1 MTKYSK
7 VRFVGFAIPT
17 TPASIVGIG
26 DVDGP
31 GAVAGTFPAFADRSR
46 DIAARLDVMQS
57 AVDAAF
63 KKIAQ
68 APADD
73 SVLNIFVAPEFFW
86 HSDVGPYVYS
96 SKDTDPADEILG
108 ALNERFP
115 AEKYPNTVFIFGTAI
130 STMVDDLN
138 VILNDSSVA
147 QRNNVVRAIGEG
159 WLNTTG
165 PMQDALFDMLVNFVK
180 LGHSYPRL
188 EVRNRAMIVGAEKFL
203 GVNNDLDANFMTTEK
218 YYASNEDFL
227 LWDVTGKPV
236 ITEQIVAYPSL
247 DLSGGDFK
255 VDPKDPKAIF
265 NVADGPTLGVEI
277 CLDHSDHRLRRSAS
291 ISPWPSP
298 EAGVNLHLVP
308 SCGMQ
313 LHPASVAAIAGG
325 LAFNTDGLYGLD
337 GAEGGK
343 VLTGEVGGVDCVH
356 VSYIDGSNTTYGAHS
371 QLTRVVDGP
380 VEGDSALPGAKDAT
394 FSIPDVDVT
403 IIDVPRTA
411 TTAEVFAGG
420 AGAVHIYGLTNPLS
434 I

>member
-17 TPASIVGIG
+17 TPSSIVGIG

-31 GAVAGTFPAFADRSR
+31 GAVAGTYPAFADRSR

-63 KKIAQ
+63 GRIAD
-68 APADD
+68 AASDD
-73 SVLNIFVAPEFFW
+73 SVLNIFVAPEFYW
-86 HSDVGPYVYS
+86 HSDVGPYVYG
-96 SKDTDPADEILG
+96 SKDADPAEEILT

-115 AEKYPNTVFIFGTAI
+115 TDKYPNTVFVFGTAI
-130 STMVDDLN
+130 STMVDDLE

-159 WLNTTG
+159 WVNSTG
-165 PMQDALFDMLVNFVK
+165 PIQGALFDMLVNFVK
-180 LGHSYPRL
+180 LGHSYPKL
-188 EVRNRAMIVGAEKFL
+188 EVRNRALIIGAEKL
-203 GVNNDLDANFMTTEK
+203 QGINNDLSATSITTEK

-236 ITEQIVAYPSL
+236 ITEQIVAYPPL

-255 VDPKDPKAIF
+255 VDPTDPKAIF

-277 CLDHSDHRLRRSAS
+277 CLDHSDHRLRRSAA

-298 EAGVNLHLVP
+298 EDGVNIHVVP

-337 GAEGGK
+337 GTESGQ
-343 VLTGEVGGVDCVH
+343 VLKGDVGGVNSVH
-356 VSYIDGSNTTYGAHS
+356 VSYIDGTNTTYGAHS

-380 VEGDSALPGAKDAT
+380 VEADSALPGAKNAT
-394 FSIPDVDVT
+394 FSVPDVDVT
-403 IIDVPRTA
+403 IVDVPRTA
-411 TTAEVFAGG
+411 TTEAVFAGG
-420 AGAVHIYGLTNPLS
+420 PGAVHIYGLKNPLT